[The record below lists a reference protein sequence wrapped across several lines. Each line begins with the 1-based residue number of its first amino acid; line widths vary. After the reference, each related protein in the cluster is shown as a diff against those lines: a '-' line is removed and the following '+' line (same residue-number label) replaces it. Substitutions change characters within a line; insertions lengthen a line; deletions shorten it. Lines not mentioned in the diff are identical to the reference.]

1 MRSCSKLQG
10 NKDYIQTISGIMKQK
25 KIRKGVIPDS
35 VLDAVH
41 APEDF
46 IDIDVRTDVR
56 TKQEKLKRKK
66 GIGKNKE

>member
-1 MRSCSKLQG
+1 
-10 NKDYIQTISGIMKQK
+10 MKQK

-46 IDIDVRTDVR
+46 IDINVCNDIRKVQKNLKLRKS
-56 TKQEKLKRKK
+56 TKKQ
-66 GIGKNKE
+66 

>member
-1 MRSCSKLQG
+1 
-10 NKDYIQTISGIMKQK
+10 MKQK

-41 APEDF
+41 APDDF
-46 IDIDVRTDVR
+46 IDIDVCTDVR

-66 GIGKNKE
+66 GVGKNKE

>member
-1 MRSCSKLQG
+1 
-10 NKDYIQTISGIMKQK
+10 MKQK

-41 APEDF
+41 APDDF
-46 IDIDVRTDVR
+46 IDIDVRTDIR

-66 GIGKNKE
+66 RVGESKE

>member
-46 IDIDVRTDVR
+46 IDIDVCTDVR

-66 GIGKNKE
+66 GVGKNKE